1 MRRAGFLLAML
12 LFAASLGA
20 GVPAD
25 PSALAA
31 TITYAEMEAFLKEAA
46 TPGLVTVTVEGRSQ
60 EGRAIYLVRLHRG
73 GAGARFKVLFYA
85 QQHGDEVSG
94 KDALLCLIRA
104 VADNPRLLPAD
115 VDLYLMPMV
124 NPDGAEAGH
133 RRNGAGADLNRDHI
147 TLFQPETQALH
158 RIARRILPHLAVDSH
173 EFTRDGADWDARGWD
188 CWPLITLDALN
199 VPWQP
204 EALKR
209 EGLAWVAS
217 AGPVMAR
224 AGFPYTRYTV
234 GGLPPLEEIRPSTT
248 EVDDGRNSLGSLGT
262 LSFIIEAGV
271 RRGPGAPGD
280 LARRV
285 AAYTRL
291 YRHLLGTPA
300 SRRRIAALCAQARQA
315 PLPPFLATNF
325 LWANLGGR
333 VASVRV
339 VERATGRTLA
349 IPSPNVMTDLVIKR
363 SVPTPSGYLIDAS
376 AAVPFRALLDRHGL
390 RYEVLTSPVE
400 RKAERCRLL
409 RVEAPYD
416 DLYERY
422 GNRQI
427 VAREEA
433 ARHTCPAGSLV
444 VPLDQPLA
452 RCAVGV
458 LEPCLLYGL
467 YSYTEFSALAQPDG
481 TLPVWRLP

>member
-1 MRRAGFLLAML
+1 MIARAGLLLSMLLLA
-12 LFAASLGA
+12 APAGA
-20 GVPAD
+20 VPAD
-25 PSALAA
+25 PATLAA
-31 TITYAEMEAFLKEAA
+31 TIGYPEMEAFLKGIAR
-46 TPGLVTVTVEGRSQ
+46 PGFITVSEEGRSH
-60 EGRAIYLVRLHRG
+60 EGRAIYLVRLARP
-73 GAGARFKVLFYA
+73 GARFKVLFYA

-94 KDALLCLIRA
+94 KDALLCMAQAIA
-104 VADNPRLLPAD
+104 GNPSLLPGD

-133 RRNGAGADLNRDHI
+133 RRNGADKDLNRDHI

-158 RIARRILPHLAVDSH
+158 RVARRILPHLAVDSH
-173 EFTRDGADWDARGWD
+173 EFTRDGRDWDARGWD
-188 CWPLITLDALN
+188 CWPLITMDALN

-204 EALKR
+204 EALRR
-209 EGLAWVAS
+209 EALAFVES
-217 AGPVMAR
+217 ARPVMAR

-234 GGLPPLEEIRPSTT
+234 GGLPPLDEIRPSTS
-248 EVDDGRNSLGSLGT
+248 EVDDGRNSLGSLGA

-271 RRGPGAPGD
+271 RRGPGAPAD
-280 LARRV
+280 LGRRA

-300 SRRRIAALCAQARQA
+300 SRKRVAALCARARRE

-325 LWANLGGR
+325 FWANLGGKVR
-333 VASVRV
+333 TVRV
-339 VERATGRTLA
+339 VERASGRALD
-349 IPSPNVMTDLVIKR
+349 IPTANVMTDLVVKR
-363 SVPTPSGYLIDAS
+363 SVPTPSGYLIDA
-376 AAVPFRALLDRHGL
+376 AAATPFRALLDRQGL
-390 RYEVLTSPVE
+390 RYEVLASASTRP
-400 RKAERCRLL
+400 AERCRLL

-427 VAREEA
+427 VARDEA
-433 ARHTCPAGSLV
+433 AAHTFPEGSLV

-452 RCAVGV
+452 RTAVGV
-458 LEPCLLYGL
+458 LEPCLIYGL
-467 YSYTEFSALAQPDG
+467 YSYTEFSVLAQPDG